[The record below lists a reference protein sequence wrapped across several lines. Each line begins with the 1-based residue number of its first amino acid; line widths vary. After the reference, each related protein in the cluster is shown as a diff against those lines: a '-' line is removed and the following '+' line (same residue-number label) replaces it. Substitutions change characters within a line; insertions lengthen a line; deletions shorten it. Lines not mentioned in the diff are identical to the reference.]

1 MQTDIVQAKTTP
13 KESVRT
19 PSPSQLHNRV
29 DAVMKH
35 ISRYQF
41 EGRAR
46 LAADVGVSRST
57 VSRMLNRNTTPSYAL
72 VQKVTAALSRHLRQ
86 PLDTADLFSP
96 SGFYKERSAY
106 RLAGCRGCLPE
117 AAFDGRGR
125 RRPEWRD
132 AQPGDWSLAPLPEQA
147 AAPEQA
153 RFAPDSQ
160 ARSLQ
165 S

>member
-1 MQTDIVQAKTTP
+1 MQPQTTHIGAGLAP
-13 KESVRT
+13 QPPR
-19 PSPSQLHNRV
+19 LHNRV
-29 DAVMKH
+29 DAVMNH
-35 ISRYQF
+35 VSRYQF

-57 VSRMLNRNTTPSYAL
+57 VSRMLNGNTTPSYAL
-72 VQKVTAALSRHLRQ
+72 VQKVTAALSEHLAK
-86 PLDTADLFSP
+86 PLDISDLFSP
-96 SGFYKERSAY
+96 SGFYEERSAC

-147 AAPEQA
+147 AAPEQT

-160 ARSLQ
+160 ARSFQ